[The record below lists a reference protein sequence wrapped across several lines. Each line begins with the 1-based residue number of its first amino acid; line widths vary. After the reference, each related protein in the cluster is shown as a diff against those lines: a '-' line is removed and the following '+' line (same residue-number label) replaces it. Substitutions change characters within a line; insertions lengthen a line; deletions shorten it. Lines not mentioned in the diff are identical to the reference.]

1 MSNLD
6 NLIDR
11 LNNYLRKHGLPKIV
25 GQPKDLF
32 LLYESTL
39 RSVWNLKDKEQREIL
54 AIEIATVLKNYYGGK
69 NLEEALEKITQKLN
83 KEEEQKVIENQKKEK
98 EAKLK
103 DPNYKPS
110 FDELFDS

>member
-11 LNNYLRKHGLPKIV
+11 LNKYLTGHGLPKIV

-32 LLYESTL
+32 LLYESAL
-39 RSVWNLKDKEQREIL
+39 RSVWNLKDKEKREIM
-54 AIEIATVLKNYYGGK
+54 AIEIAKALKNYYGGK
-69 NLEEALEKITQKLN
+69 NLEAALEQITQKLN
-83 KEEEQKVIENQKKEK
+83 KEENEKVALKQKREK
-98 EAKLK
+98 QAKMN

-110 FDELFDS
+110 FDELFNS